1 MAPYKPPVSHYTEM
15 DVSNYDEDTLFSFI
29 GKSGKRFYWLTRLT
43 TMNYMWYD
51 KSRKIIELWGP
62 YESLVTKQA
71 QHIITCE
78 LDNFIPKSGVDDKN
92 LRSNVGNNV
101 YTSHYPS
108 SPRPPSS
115 HGEARYKA
123 RDFAL

>member
-1 MAPYKPPVSHYTEM
+1 MAPYNPPVSHYTEM

-43 TMNYMWYD
+43 NMNYMWYD

-78 LDNFIPKSGVDDKN
+78 LDNFIPKSCVDDKN

-101 YTSHYPS
+101 
-108 SPRPPSS
+108 
-115 HGEARYKA
+115 
-123 RDFAL
+123 